1 MAASR
6 SRCQPRAP
14 HGVATLCK
22 AVAERLTFQNVRF
35 IRRRSWRS
43 YQKNKGTHPK
53 NGCRSVSP
61 AKIASAAASSGCSR
75 PSDSS
80 VNPGSQ
86 DLANMSCVKVRIGS
100 LRYDMADEE
109 AHFPGT
115 NDEHAADNVSQHI
128 DRLKRRHG

>member
-1 MAASR
+1 M
-6 SRCQPRAP
+6 
-14 HGVATLCK
+14 
-22 AVAERLTFQNVRF
+22 
-35 IRRRSWRS
+35 
-43 YQKNKGTHPK
+43 
-53 NGCRSVSP
+53 SP

-115 NDEHAADNVSQHI
+115 NEHAADNVFQHI